1 MTQRRLSGAERRVQ
15 LMDVARASF
24 ARGGYEA
31 TSIEEIAR
39 EAGVSK
45 PVVYEHFG
53 SKEGLHA
60 ATVEREMDR
69 LLEHVSLG
77 MRQGGARERWEGAVL
92 AFFRY
97 VEEEPSG
104 FAVLTR
110 DSPTTVARPGITRVI
125 DDLATRVGDVFEH
138 QFRVAGYDVA
148 LAPLVANA
156 LVGLVT
162 QVSQWWAVDP
172 ARTPVR
178 LVAQHVTALGWL
190 GLRALPN
197 QPLAALPGPKKP
209 KRTVAKAPVAET
221 AVVKPAVGKPAVVRP
236 AVAPRRTAA
245 KAPRRPG

>member
-1 MTQRRLSGAERRVQ
+1 MTQRRLSGAERRLQ
-15 LMDVARASF
+15 LMDVARTRF

-77 MRQGGARERWEGAVL
+77 MAAGNARQRWEGAVV

-110 DSPTTVARPGITRVI
+110 DSPTTATRPGMIRVI
-125 DDLATRVGDVFEH
+125 DDLAVRVGDIFVE
-138 QFRVAGYDVA
+138 QLTLAGYDPSLSPV
-148 LAPLVANA
+148 VANA
-156 LVGLVT
+156 LVGMVT
-162 QVSQWWAVDP
+162 QVSQWWGGDAEGRSLTDV
-172 ARTPVR
+172 ART
-178 LVAQHVTALGWL
+178 VTALGWL

-197 QPLAALPGPKKP
+197 EPSVAKP
-209 KRTVAKAPVAET
+209 KRARSQTKKRGVSARAKSARS
-221 AVVKPAVGKPAVVRP
+221 KP
-236 AVAPRRTAA
+236 
-245 KAPRRPG
+245 

>member
-15 LMDVARASF
+15 LMDVARVSF

-69 LLEHVSLG
+69 LLERVSAG
-77 MRQGGARERWEGAVL
+77 MARGTARERWEGATL

-104 FAVLTR
+104 VAGLTR
-110 DSPTTVARPGITRVI
+110 DSPTTVARPGLTRVI
-125 DDLATRVGDVFEH
+125 DDLAARVGDVFDE
-138 QFRVAGYDVA
+138 QLDLAGYDRA
-148 LAPLVANA
+148 LSPVIANA
-156 LVGLVT
+156 LVGMVT
-162 QVSQWWAVDP
+162 QVSQWWGVDP
-172 ARTPVR
+172 ARRP
-178 LVAQHVTALGWL
+178 LHDVARDVTALGWL

-197 QPLAALPGPKKP
+197 PPPSAARRTKP
-209 KRTVAKAPVAET
+209 KA
-221 AVVKPAVGKPAVVRP
+221 
-236 AVAPRRTAA
+236 AA
-245 KAPRRPG
+245 KTPANARAKKARLRP

>member
-15 LMDVARASF
+15 LMDVARATF

-45 PVVYEHFG
+45 PVLYEHFG

-69 LLEHVSLG
+69 LLEHVSIG
-77 MRQGGARERWEGAVL
+77 MARGTARERWEGAVL

-110 DSPTTVARPGITRVI
+110 DSPTTVARPGLTRVI
-125 DDLATRVGDVFEH
+125 DDLAVRVSDVFDE
-138 QFRVAGYDVA
+138 QLELAGYDRA
-148 LAPLVANA
+148 LSPLIANA
-156 LVGLVT
+156 LVGMVT
-162 QVSQWWAVDP
+162 QVSQWWGVDP
-172 ARTPVR
+172 ARRP
-178 LVAQHVTALGWL
+178 LQEVARDVTALGWL
-190 GLRALPN
+190 GLRGLPN
-197 QPLAALPGPKKP
+197 QGPATPPTRDEEPSKGKGKGKGKATPNARAKKA
-209 KRTVAKAPVAET
+209 RS
-221 AVVKPAVGKPAVVRP
+221 RP
-236 AVAPRRTAA
+236 
-245 KAPRRPG
+245 